1 MIDVTI
7 VYDSEETID
16 RIESAEISADAFY
29 TFINEA
35 SRKEKKK
42 AYELKSYWGAR
53 LTPFI
58 LVTKEDK
65 PLTAFYS
72 EDKGDAIDNLIKFL
86 NSTVCL

>member
-7 VYDSEETID
+7 VYDSAETID
-16 RIESAEISADAFY
+16 KIKSAEINTDAFY